1 MAHIF
6 ISNPI
11 HLLSN
16 RILVLLIFKSYKILS
31 YDTYITLILFLSL
44 QIQFSIRN
52 SSSISH
58 FLVNKYSRNYCPL
71 QTREA
76 PSRIFLINCLCAIR
90 QPLLGHDVASEYVKK
105 LGSMIENHI
114 HGLVDKEVD
123 SILQKCGLSNKMS
136 HFHESLNDIADES
149 VSRPP
154 LADMEDM
161 APAALSECLKAFF
174 GLILGSET
182 SLPEFDQM
190 QVPSLRSEACSQL
203 SRSLAEAYE
212 VIYKGIM
219 DPKNGYPDP
228 RSLARHPPDQIRTIL
243 GI

>member
-1 MAHIF
+1 MLV
-6 ISNPI
+6 IS
-11 HLLSN
+11 LLTP
-16 RILVLLIFKSYKILS
+16 
-31 YDTYITLILFLSL
+31 DITL
-44 QIQFSIRN
+44 
-52 SSSISH
+52 
-58 FLVNKYSRNYCPL
+58 PM

-90 QPLLGHDVASEYVKK
+90 QPLLGHDVASGYVKK
-105 LGSMIENHI
+105 LGSMIESHI

-123 SILQKCGLSNKMS
+123 SILRKCGLSNKMS
-136 HFHESLNDIADES
+136 HFYDSLNDES

-174 GLILGSET
+174 GLILGSES
-182 SLPEFDQM
+182 SLPEFDLM

-203 SRSLAEAYE
+203 ARSLAGAYE

-228 RSLARHPPDQIRTIL
+228 RSLARHPPDQIKTIL